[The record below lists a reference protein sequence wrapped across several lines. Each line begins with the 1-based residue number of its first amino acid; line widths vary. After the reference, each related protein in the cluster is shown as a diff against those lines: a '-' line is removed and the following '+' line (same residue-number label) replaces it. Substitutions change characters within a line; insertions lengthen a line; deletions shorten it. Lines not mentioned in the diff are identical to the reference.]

1 MAEPFAAQ
9 QRAWG
14 RWTPLAGVAAVVL
27 WVTSVLTGGAVP
39 DTFEATGDEWL
50 TYITGNEGRI
60 LVSRLL
66 FLLGDFLFIWFLATL
81 RTRLSAAEEEPRLL
95 TAVAFGSGIATAV
108 MLIAAVTPVL
118 AASAAADALEPAAAQ
133 GLAVAEYAFF
143 IGAEIA
149 GAALVSA
156 TGVLAI
162 RTAALPAW
170 LGWASLVLALAL
182 LVLFGPVGF
191 IAVIVGF
198 PLWVLV
204 VSILLWRRGEPAVP
218 ARRSA
223 SPGVPRS

>member
-118 AASAAADALEPAAAQ
+118 AASAARRRPRARRRSGTRCGRVRLLHRRGDCGGGPRLGDRGARDSHGRPA
-133 GLAVAEYAFF
+133 GLARLGQSRPRARPARALRPRRVHRGNRRVPAL
-143 IGAEIA
+143 GACREH
-149 GAALVSA
+149 
-156 TGVLAI
+156 
-162 RTAALPAW
+162 P
-170 LGWASLVLALAL
+170 ALAE
-182 LVLFGPVGF
+182 
-191 IAVIVGF
+191 
-198 PLWVLV
+198 
-204 VSILLWRRGEPAVP
+204 R
-218 ARRSA
+218 
-223 SPGVPRS
+223 